1 MWKQAKWL
9 KVPME
14 EIQRKKIYHGD
25 MTGRFAYFRCEAEA
39 PEGAR
44 LTADISASSRYRL
57 WVNGKPALSGPCKG
71 DERRQYYETV
81 ELTDLLVPGRNVF
94 CDAHHGR
101 GDCGRHRLGACPD
114 CAPSYGS
121 GGSAGEDGYAE
132 GGYFFP
138 I

>member
-1 MWKQAKWL
+1 MQRKRKASKAEREEDMWKQARWL

-25 MTGRFAYFRCEAEA
+25 MTGRFAYFRCEMEV

-81 ELTDLLVPGRNVF
+81 ELTELLIPGRNVF
-94 CDAHHGR
+94 CAQVLYND
-101 GDCGRHRLGACPD
+101 PNT
-114 CAPSYGS
+114 
-121 GGSAGEDGYAE
+121 AE
-132 GGYFFP
+132 